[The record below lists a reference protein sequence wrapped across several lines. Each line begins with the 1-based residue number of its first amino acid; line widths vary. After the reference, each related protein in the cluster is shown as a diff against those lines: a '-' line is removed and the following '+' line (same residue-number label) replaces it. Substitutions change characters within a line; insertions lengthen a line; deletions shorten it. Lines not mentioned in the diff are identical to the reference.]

1 MSCLHIK
8 DKVKKKGK
16 RKKCKV
22 YGINKIKDNMKKILE
37 ENIKYLEKISKGIK
51 YTIDGLKNYLK
62 K

>member
-37 ENIKYLEKISKGIK
+37 ENIKYLEKISKEIK